1 MYLMTCL
8 HLHTCISR
16 HFDSRQSE
24 TVDMRVDILGTVDIM
39 GVDILGI
46 HILGVDIPA
55 LPHLSIFRPFY
66 LLSSCFVV
74 PQFNLSSK
82 EQIEITVLNAY
93 SLLSHETK
101 TIHPWILFTK

>member
-8 HLHTCISR
+8 HLHISR

-55 LPHLSIFRPFY
+55 LPIYLISVLSIFCPPMFCTPIQPFKQRTNRDH
-66 LLSSCFVV
+66 C
-74 PQFNLSSK
+74 SK
-82 EQIEITVLNAY
+82 RVFITE
-93 SLLSHETK
+93 S
-101 TIHPWILFTK
+101 